1 MAETSFEQK
10 FGQLVDAQINEK
22 LPSLV
27 DYRVGFQIIDKDDDD
42 TRAVGVAA
50 FVLNTVWLYIPVFFL
65 KGALKGFEILYIKQR
80 DLFVPSMDNWVAALS
95 QRGLSVIGQPLDEN
109 RQDNREPFSTPSNT
123 PVSQKNASKYVSD
136 GNSLIDEATWGQLC
150 RRLDVTDVG
159 TYQPPDLS
167 QDIPCFGKSAARAI
181 LNTLA
186 NEKGFANAM
195 LSCYG
200 VDAVEKIAKSAAV
213 VATEPARP
221 SADSVEFI
229 TDKLAEDL
237 SDKERNL
244 VITNGVYVRD
254 NRDVFSQVYH
264 ENIDTSVLQNPTCPG
279 IYDILMADGARK
291 TFIILC
297 PTTISECSITDRR
310 FSNNHGRPVAL
321 IDIKSPKEYL
331 KKTSTEVFCSP
342 ASVLSPE
349 AVKGI
354 QGGRQATTQAL
365 SSLDRGTK
373 VLLVQS
379 PQIVFE
385 VSILNRIRTGD
396 GNSGF
401 RVTVENH
408 RGYEDMSTA
417 PVIRGG
423 NADNTSVILEFVDAG
438 QRLSLQSGVLY
449 IPEGTR
455 YFTYQDPWKADG
467 RDKVKPGNYA
477 TQYTPT
483 DLSLGTSDTV
493 RQQIFKSAGVEYLTI
508 HSTGNLAQI
517 GIGDTDTGL
526 IDKVAALREL
536 TLRHGV
542 HAATAQQLLAQ
553 SKAATNNKCAFFIKH
568 AAPYDTES
576 YGEARVP
583 FMGGPSPNE
592 GPGLEYETQSMDGR
606 PLTGPR
612 DSDGT
617 MLPQQAIQRAMQA
630 AEAGIKEV
638 FDVSVLKGLIDRADI
653 SELRRGYISDM
664 VRGMDRVGRLLLLFY
679 WHQEEFEER
688 YGKDDLQKL
697 EDTLREVF
705 QSQGDLILF
714 LKEKTGYSPD
724 DSGALFGALSEDVAV

>member
-50 FVLNTVWLYIPVFFL
+50 FVLNGIWLYIPVFFL

-80 DLFVPSMDNWVAALS
+80 DIFVPSMDNWVAALS
-95 QRGLSVIGQPLDEN
+95 QRGLSVIGKPLDES

-123 PVSQKNASKYVSD
+123 TVYQKSASKYASD
-136 GNSLIDEATWGQLC
+136 GNSLIDEATWKQLC
-150 RRLDVTDVG
+150 RRLDVNDVG
-159 TYQPPDLS
+159 TYRPPDLS
-167 QDIPCFGKSAARAI
+167 SDIPYFGKKAARAF

-195 LSCYG
+195 LSVYDI
-200 VDAVEKIAKSAAV
+200 DAVEKIAKSAAG
-213 VATEPARP
+213 VAIEPDVP
-221 SADSVEFI
+221 SEDSVEFI

-264 ENIDTSVLQNPTCPG
+264 ETVDTSVLQNPTCPG
-279 IYDILMADGARK
+279 IYDILMADGERK
-291 TFIILC
+291 PYIILC
-297 PTTISECSITDRR
+297 PTAISERSITDRR
-310 FSNNHGRPVAL
+310 FNSNLGRPVAL
-321 IDIKSPKEYL
+321 IDIESPKEYL
-331 KKTSTEVFCSP
+331 KKKSTEVFCSP
-342 ASVLSPE
+342 ADTVSPE

-365 SSLDRGTK
+365 SALDRGTK

-385 VSILNRIRTGD
+385 VSILNRRRTGEGD
-396 GNSGF
+396 SGF
-401 RVTVENH
+401 QVTVENH
-408 RGYEDMSTA
+408 RGYEDMSMA
-417 PVIRGG
+417 PMVRGG
-423 NADNTSVILEFVDAG
+423 DADNTSVVLEFVDAG

-455 YFTYQDPWKADG
+455 YFTYQCPWKADG

-477 TQYTPT
+477 TQYTPK

-493 RQQIFKSAGVEYLTI
+493 RQQIFKSAGIKYLTI
-508 HSTGNLAQI
+508 YSSGQLAQI
-517 GIGDTDTGL
+517 EIGGTDTGL
-526 IDKVAALREL
+526 VDKVAALREL
-536 TLRHGV
+536 TLHHGV

-553 SKAATNNKCAFFIKH
+553 AKAATNNKCAFFIKH
-568 AAPYDTES
+568 AAPYDTDS
-576 YGEARVP
+576 YGDARVP
-583 FMGGPSPNE
+583 FMGGPSPRE
-592 GPGLEYETQSMDGR
+592 GTGIENSTQALEGQ

-617 MLPQQAIQRAMQA
+617 MLPHQAIQRAMQS

-679 WHQEEFEER
+679 WHQDEFEER

-724 DSGALFGALSEDVAV
+724 ESEAMFGALSEDVAI

>member
-10 FGQLVDAQINEK
+10 FGQLVDSQINEK

-27 DYRVGFQIIDKDDDD
+27 DYRVGFQIIDKDDDN
-42 TRAVGVAA
+42 TRAVGVSA
-50 FVLNTVWLYIPVFFL
+50 FVLNGIWLYIPVFFL

-80 DLFVPSMDNWVAALS
+80 DVFVPSMDNWVAALS
-95 QRGLSVIGQPLDEN
+95 QRGLSVIGKPLDES
-109 RQDNREPFSTPSNT
+109 RQDIRQEFSTPANAT
-123 PVSQKNASKYVSD
+123 IYQKSASTYVSD
-136 GNSLIDEATWGQLC
+136 GNSLIDTATWQQLC
-150 RRLDVTDVG
+150 RRLDATDVG
-159 TYQPPDLS
+159 TYKPPDLLR
-167 QDIPCFGKSAARAI
+167 DIPSLGKTAARSF

-186 NEKGFANAM
+186 NEKGFAHAM
-195 LSCYG
+195 LQCYG
-200 VDAVEKIAKSAAV
+200 IDDVEKIAKSVAV
-213 VATEPARP
+213 TATEPEGP
-221 SADSVEFI
+221 SEESVEFI
-229 TDKLAEDL
+229 TDKMAADL

-244 VITNGVYVRD
+244 IITNGVYVRD

-264 ENIDTSVLQNPTCPG
+264 ENVDTSILQNPTCPG
-279 IYDILMADGARK
+279 IYDILMAGGDRK
-291 TFIILC
+291 TFIIVC
-297 PTTISECSITDRR
+297 PTALSDRSITDRR
-310 FSNNHGRPVAL
+310 FDNSHGRPVAL
-321 IDIKSPKEYL
+321 IDIASPKEYI
-331 KKTSTEVFCSP
+331 KKNSTEVFCSP
-342 ASVLSPE
+342 AATVSPE

-385 VSILNRIRTGD
+385 VSILNRRRTESGD
-396 GNSGF
+396 SGF
-401 RVTVENH
+401 QVTVENH
-408 RGYEDMSTA
+408 RGYEDMSMA

-423 NADNTSVILEFVDAG
+423 DADSTSVVLEFVDEG

-455 YFTYQDPWKADG
+455 YFTYQDSRKADG
-467 RDKVKPGNYA
+467 RADGKPGDCD
-477 TQYTPT
+477 TQYTPKE
-483 DLSLGTSDTV
+483 LSLGTSATV
-493 RQQIFKSAGVEYLTI
+493 RQQIFKSAGIRYLTI
-508 HSTGNLAQI
+508 YSSGQLAQI
-517 GIGDTDTGL
+517 EMGGTDTGL
-526 IDKVAALREL
+526 VDKVAALREL

-542 HAATAQQLLAQ
+542 HAATAQQLLSQA
-553 SKAATNNKCAFFIKH
+553 KAAVNNKCAFFIKH
-568 AAPYDTES
+568 ASPYDTDS
-576 YGEARVP
+576 YGDSRVP
-583 FMGGPSPNE
+583 YMGGPTLRQ
-592 GPGLEYETQSMDGR
+592 GPGVEQETQSMDGR

-612 DSDGT
+612 DADGT
-617 MLPQQAIQRAMQA
+617 MLPHHAIQRAMQA

-679 WHQEEFEER
+679 WHQDEFEQR

-724 DSGALFGALSEDVAV
+724 DSGALFGTLSEDVAI